1 MSSSKDMAAIRRALF
16 GGNTAIGSIYA
27 TVGSVDP
34 DARTVTATDDN
45 DMTYD
50 DVRLYAVER
59 PELKGSVVLPK
70 VGSRVLL
77 SRIGTSN
84 ELYVSMFSEVD
95 RMLLTIGD
103 KQSVEVTEG
112 LLEAKTDKSNLRI
125 TPEGFTIVRDGAG
138 LKKTLTDLCEAI
150 GRLTVTTQSGPSGVP
165 INAAEFSA
173 IKQELN
179 KYLED

>member
-1 MSSSKDMAAIRRALF
+1 MSDNKDMAAIRRSLF
-16 GGNTAIGSIYA
+16 GGRMPGGSIYA
-27 TVGSVDP
+27 TVKSVDA
-34 DARTVTATDDN
+34 DKRTVTATDDN

-103 KQSVEVTEG
+103 KQS
-112 LLEAKTDKSNLRI
+112 LEITSGMLELKTDKSNLKA
-125 TPEGFTIVRDGAG
+125 TPAGFTLVRDGAG
-138 LKKTLTDLCEAI
+138 LKKTLTDLCDAI
-150 GRLTVTTQSGPSGVP
+150 NRLTVTTQSGPSGTP

-179 KYLED
+179 KYLEG